1 MGFYIGIPYKQS
13 YKNESGQ
20 TITISW
26 PNGWADFGPQILQ
39 SNDGNSFEYIRSNY
53 WDYHIFTIYN
63 GQVGDEEDYVV
74 YYINESTL
82 VNIFNQQVSPFA
94 HNYSSTVSGETSLP
108 TGTRLWRYSE
118 EIGYYQSAWPSGFGD
133 SEDAGHYNVE
143 VYLFD
148 QEVIVQ
154 PTTITFNAN
163 GGNIG
168 TSSISVRYGS
178 TPQSITPPTRSGYS
192 FLGYYDTSS
201 IYDGTQYFNST
212 GTATRTW
219 DKVGTEATLWARW
232 QVIVSYDFSSQSFT
246 TYCYDGPAAYS
257 STPVSKEITIS
268 TNGYS
273 CPQPITVVEDT
284 EGWEIAYTGRR
295 VVIPEDT
302 PAGDYDININISV
315 SDGLNYVGY
324 NSDVPIHIQLL
335 ATSVSSYG
343 EITDYTG
350 GGGSHFAQT
359 NLFPAGEFII
369 SRSTIGN
376 YFENLSVCRQVVYY
390 NNGTS
395 RAGTVTYGW
404 EDYGDQTISS
414 LGTTVTSQSVVNNFL
429 SLTLMAYGEGNKSR
443 MLGYVSSGN
452 REANV
457 RGTTKYKNTSGTE
470 GYNTTYGEP
479 TINVVTVDSNYNPT
493 LTAAGGNGCV
503 VCSCIN
509 LLQWYWRYTSGA
521 YESDSSTED
530 GIARWTIT
538 SQTFT
543 PNGSSTPT
551 TISRFTPPQTG
562 YSLSGVGTVY
572 DDSTNFTH
580 ENMTTNVGTDE
591 ITVTAYNIG
600 DISKTDTASAEVI
613 NTLGT
618 QRYRDTNGTQGY
630 LTDGGAVSV
639 SMGNNLDANVSE
651 ETVNCFSSNTLKW
664 YQRYDSGSYT
674 GLLTETTTG
683 TAYWKITTNG
693 NNRFSHSGTAHQLSN
708 IGTVYE
714 SGDSVIHDSMGTE
727 ATTDTLTV
735 TAYNPLN
742 TNITEQYT
750 VTITNAVESL
760 YFVVDENPISFG
772 SATNGTVA
780 ATFTSG
786 DITNVTGTYAQNPTG
801 IVSVSGDTVSGL
813 WVDDFPIYMMLNN
826 GGVTGFLNDYGPSSN
841 GDRYYVPDGTIT
853 YNGSTC
859 YLWRLDYANDGV
871 SKVPSKYIV
880 TSTNDAVTLINSSL
894 QYNYNNI
901 NTECILAELKSDK
914 NAYAASSYR
923 RIVRVDI

>member
-1 MGFYIGIPYKQS
+1 M
-13 YKNESGQ
+13 
-20 TITISW
+20 
-26 PNGWADFGPQILQ
+26 
-39 SNDGNSFEYIRSNY
+39 
-53 WDYHIFTIYN
+53 
-63 GQVGDEEDYVV
+63 
-74 YYINESTL
+74 
-82 VNIFNQQVSPFA
+82 FNQQLSPFA
-94 HNYSSTVSGETSLP
+94 HNYSSSVSGETSLP

-118 EIGYYQSAWPSGFGD
+118 TIGRYQSAWPSGFGD
-133 SEDAGHYNVE
+133 SGDANQYNVG

-148 QEVIVQ
+148 QDVTVQ
-154 PTTITFNAN
+154 PTTIIFNVN
-163 GGNIG
+163 GGSSGSG
-168 TSSISVRYGS
+168 TSSIQVMYGS
-178 TPQSITPPTRSGYS
+178 TPQSITPPTRSGYR
-192 FLGYYDTSS
+192 FLGYYDTYS
-201 IYDGTQYFNST
+201 ITGGTQYFNST
-212 GTATRTW
+212 GNATTSW
-219 DKVGTEATLWARW
+219 DKTGTTATLWARW

-246 TYCYDGPAAYS
+246 EYCFSGPIEYS
-257 STPVSKEITIS
+257 STPVSVDVKIS
-268 TNGYS
+268 NVGYS
-273 CPQPITVVEDT
+273 CPQPISVVEDE
-284 EGWEIAYTGRR
+284 EGWEILYTGRYVR
-295 VVIPEDT
+295 IPANT
-302 PAGDYDININISV
+302 PAGDYDIIIHISV
-315 SDGLNYVGY
+315 ADGSNYVGY
-324 NSDVPIHIQLL
+324 NSDEQIHIQLL

-350 GGGSHFAQT
+350 GSGSHFAQT
-359 NLFPAGEFII
+359 HLFPAGQFII

-404 EDYGDQTISS
+404 EDYGNQTINS
-414 LGTTVTSQSVVNNFL
+414 LGTTVTSQTVVNFL

-443 MLGYVSSGN
+443 ILGYVNSGN

-479 TINVVTVDSNYNPT
+479 TITVVTKDTNNNPT
-493 LTAAGGNGCV
+493 LTAAGGNGYV
-503 VCSCIN
+503 VCSCTN

-521 YESDSSTED
+521 YESASGNED
-530 GIARWTIT
+530 GVSRWTIT

-572 DDSTNFTH
+572 DSETYFTH
-580 ENMTTNVGTDE
+580 GNMTTNAGTD
-591 ITVTAYNIG
+591 IATITAYNIG
-600 DISKTDTASAEVI
+600 DISKTDVGYAEVT

-618 QRYRDTNGTQGY
+618 QRYSDTNGTQGS
-630 LTDGGAVSV
+630 LTEGGSVSV
-639 SMGNNLDANVSE
+639 SVGNNLDASISE
-651 ETVNCFSSNTLKW
+651 DTVTCSSSNTLKW

-674 GLLTETTTG
+674 GLLTETVTG

-693 NNRFSHSGTAHQLSN
+693 NNRFSCSGTTHQLQN

-714 SGDSVIHDSMGTE
+714 SGDSVLHNSMGTE

-750 VTITNAVESL
+750 VNITNAVESL
-760 YFVVDENPISFG
+760 YFTVDENPISFG

-786 DITNVTGTYAQNPTG
+786 GVKYVIGTYAQNPTG
-801 IVSVSGDTVSGL
+801 IVRVSVDTVTGL
-813 WVDDFPIYMMLNN
+813 WVDDFPITMMLDN
-826 GGVTGFLNDYGPSSN
+826 GGVRSYLNNYGTSSN
-841 GDRYYVPDGTIT
+841 GDRYYVPDGTIS

-859 YLWRLDYANDGV
+859 YLWRLEYATDGV
-871 SKVPSKYIV
+871 SSVPSKYIV
-880 TSTNDAVTLINSSL
+880 TNTNDAVTLISSSL

-901 NTECILAELKSDK
+901 NTECILAELNNDKSTYS
-914 NAYAASSYR
+914 APTSR
-923 RIVRVDI
+923 IIVRVDI